1 MTTRYLL
8 VIAYLLTL
16 AGCLPINP
24 RVMTRL
30 NGSAA
35 LNGDLPVNP
44 MEWQVITSGVDP
56 RNATMFTLF
65 GNEVAVRHTRSSTAR
80 DYPEGSVLAMATW
93 QQQEDSRW
101 VGGKIPDLILSVE
114 FVDVRVVAHGMQSN
128 AYRAY
133 KGSPLKK
140 TTTPDIQ
147 AGSRVALIL
156 SLRAAVMP

>member
-8 VIAYLLTL
+8 LIAHLLTM
-16 AGCLPINP
+16 ASCRPTNP
-24 RVMTRL
+24 SVMTRL

-35 LNGDLPVNP
+35 INGDLPVNP
-44 MEWQVITSGVDP
+44 LRWQVITPGVDP

-65 GNEVAVRHTRSSTAR
+65 GNEVAVRHSRSSSAR

-101 VGGKIPDLILSVE
+101 VGGKIPDRALSVE
-114 FVDVRVVAHGMQSN
+114 FVDVRVVADGMQSN
-128 AYRAY
+128 VYRAY
-133 KGSPLKK
+133 EGSPLKK
-140 TTTPDIQ
+140 TTTPGMQ
-147 AGSRVALIL
+147 ADSRVALIL